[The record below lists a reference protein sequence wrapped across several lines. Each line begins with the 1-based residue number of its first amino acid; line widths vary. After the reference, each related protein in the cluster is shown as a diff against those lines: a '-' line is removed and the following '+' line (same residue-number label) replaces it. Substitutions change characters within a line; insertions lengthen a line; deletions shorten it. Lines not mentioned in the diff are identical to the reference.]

1 VSQEK
6 PLVTIIINTYNAA
19 WCIEKCLASLK
30 KQTYPNIEILVV
42 DKYSTDGTR
51 EIAEKMGVRVLD
63 APTERSTQMNFGA
76 ENARGDFLYFTGADM
91 EHDSDFIEKAVD
103 KCLSGG
109 FDAIITS
116 VKTKSDNFWGEAK
129 GLERLAYLGDD
140 LVETARFIKKDVFL
154 ALGGWD
160 ESLVAAEDYD
170 LQYRLNKKGYK
181 TGRVEG
187 SYEYHLGE
195 YTSLSMIWKRNFYY
209 GRTFINYLVK
219 RPAYGAKQI
228 FPVRAAFLRNFDVF
242 LKDPLHT
249 AGFVVIK
256 TVQYTAGLLG
266 LLSGAFD
273 RLRGKKVV
281 K

>member
-1 VSQEK
+1 MSQEK
-6 PLVTIIINTYNAA
+6 PLVSVIIMTYNAA
-19 WCIEKCLASLK
+19 WCVEKCLASLK
-30 KQTYPNIEILVV
+30 KQTYPDIEILIV
-42 DKYSTDGTR
+42 DKYSTDGTK
-51 EIAEKMGVRVLD
+51 EIAERLGVRVLR
-63 APTERSTQMNFGA
+63 APIERSTQMNFGA
-76 ENARGDFLYFTGADM
+76 ENASGEFLYFTGADM
-91 EHDSDFIEKAVD
+91 EHDPDFIEKAVA
-103 KCLSGG
+103 KCLNEG

-116 VKTKSDNFWGEAK
+116 VKTRSDNFWGKAK

-170 LQYRLNKKGYK
+170 LQYRLNKAGYK
-181 TGRVEG
+181 TGRVD

-195 YTSLSMIWKRNFYY
+195 YTSLPIIWKRNFYY
-209 GRTFINYLVK
+209 GRTFINYLAK

-228 FPVRAAFLRNFDVF
+228 FPVRAAFIRNFDVF
-242 LKDPLHT
+242 LKDPIHAVGFVIIKIVQYA
-249 AGFVVIK
+249 AGFF
-256 TVQYTAGLLG
+256 G

-273 RLRGKKVV
+273 RARGKKVV